1 MNQRAIKPVEVL
13 RDPRS
18 GEVTLY
24 SGERAAR
31 FRGTARVAAW
41 RTVAG
46 PRDGAVGLLAGT
58 ALGAALALFVW
69 RSSRRAVA
77 PFEPLA
83 SWRDGELSSDGTIL
97 PADGGATVR
106 VSGPMLGRSGRVVFR
121 STTAQTAAEEPPGPY
136 RDAARHE
143 AAEAHPCTSA
153 RLAEMTAHVREAW
166 AAWAILVAAAGAAP
180 LVVALLAAP

>member
-1 MNQRAIKPVEVL
+1 MSLLDEGSQSLEWSLDKPVEVL

-83 SWRDGELSSDGTIL
+83 SWRCSRRHENSRPRGGGGTI
-97 PADGGATVR
+97 PAD
-106 VSGPMLGRSGRVVFR
+106 
-121 STTAQTAAEEPPGPY
+121 
-136 RDAARHE
+136 AR
-143 AAEAHPCTSA
+143 A
-153 RLAEMTAHVREAW
+153 
-166 AAWAILVAAAGAAP
+166 
-180 LVVALLAAP
+180 

>member
-1 MNQRAIKPVEVL
+1 MA
-13 RDPRS
+13 
-18 GEVTLY
+18 LY

-31 FRGTARVAAW
+31 FRGAARVAAW

-69 RSSRRAVA
+69 RGARRAAA

-83 SWRDGELSSDGTIL
+83 SWRDGELSPDGTIT
-97 PADGGATVR
+97 PADGGAIVR

-121 STTAQTAAEEPPGPY
+121 GAATEAAEEPPGPY

-143 AAEAHPCTSA
+143 VVEAHPCTSA
-153 RLAEMTAHVREAW
+153 QLAEMTTHVREAW
-166 AAWAILVAAAGAAP
+166 AAWALLVATAGAAP
-180 LVVALLAAP
+180 LVVALLTVQ